1 MNLEQVLSRRDPYQL
16 YLVLFKIEGQN
27 SYKPGITGH
36 DDVTKRFESYLEEGI
51 ISDFKKVTSSYFL
64 TREEAYKAE
73 QKLFVEVA
81 NKFGGYK
88 GHKDRITRFHNFY
101 TKINYNGIT
110 EIRKYDETEVNYCQ
124 DYIDNNGRKEYN

>member
-81 NKFGGYK
+81 DKFGGYK
-88 GHKDRITRFHNFY
+88 HKDGRTRFHNFY
-101 TKINYNGIT
+101 TKNKYNGIT